1 METQENILKEPR
13 KIQQRK
19 LSEIFRSTIYDI

>member
-19 LSEIFRSTIYDI
+19 LSEISRSTIYDI